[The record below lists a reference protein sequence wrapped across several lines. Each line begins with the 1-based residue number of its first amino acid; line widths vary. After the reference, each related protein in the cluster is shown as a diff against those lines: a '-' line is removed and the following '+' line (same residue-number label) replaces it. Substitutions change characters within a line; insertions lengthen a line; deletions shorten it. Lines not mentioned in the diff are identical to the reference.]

1 MAKKNKS
8 VRRRRK
14 RRVLFGIELF
24 VLLILVGGLFIY
36 AKVNEKMNKLDLD
49 NNSEEASKVE
59 VNEDVIG
66 SKTLKGFTNIA
77 LFGVDNREEN
87 VKSGQSDTT
96 IIASI
101 NNDTKEVKLV
111 SLYRDTY
118 LNIGNDVYTR
128 CNAAYNTG
136 GPTQAM
142 SMINTNLD
150 LNITNYVAVNFK
162 ALATAIDCLGGL
174 DVEMTYVRSRI

>member
-87 VKSGQSDTT
+87 VKS
-96 IIASI
+96 
-101 NNDTKEVKLV
+101 
-111 SLYRDTY
+111 
-118 LNIGNDVYTR
+118 
-128 CNAAYNTG
+128 
-136 GPTQAM
+136 
-142 SMINTNLD
+142 
-150 LNITNYVAVNFK
+150 
-162 ALATAIDCLGGL
+162 ALQNGT
-174 DVEMTYVRSRI
+174 

>member
-66 SKTLKGFTNIA
+66 SKTLKGFTIVWC
-77 LFGVDNREEN
+77 G
-87 VKSGQSDTT
+87 
-96 IIASI
+96 
-101 NNDTKEVKLV
+101 
-111 SLYRDTY
+111 
-118 LNIGNDVYTR
+118 
-128 CNAAYNTG
+128 
-136 GPTQAM
+136 
-142 SMINTNLD
+142 
-150 LNITNYVAVNFK
+150 
-162 ALATAIDCLGGL
+162 
-174 DVEMTYVRSRI
+174 

>member
-49 NNSEEASKVE
+49 NNNSEEASQVE

-111 SLYRDTY
+111 SLYRE
-118 LNIGNDVYTR
+118 IGRAHV
-128 CNAAYNTG
+128 
-136 GPTQAM
+136 
-142 SMINTNLD
+142 
-150 LNITNYVAVNFK
+150 
-162 ALATAIDCLGGL
+162 
-174 DVEMTYVRSRI
+174 